1 MREDFCCCW
10 AGDGGGG
17 TGHCCYMYINIGY
30 TASPWKYVI

>member
-17 TGHCCYMYINIGY
+17 TGHCCYMYIISNVHI
-30 TASPWKYVI
+30 